1 MAATLEE
8 ISGFLDEMGWK
19 HKVLEEKQRIIT
31 GHATESYVD
40 DRGEDGFMIVISL
53 QEDGGYIKIEAPQC
67 YVYNPKKD
75 HHEFLDALLI
85 VSWRTKLIQYEYDP
99 ADGEIRAL
107 IEFPLEDA
115 KLTKL
120 QLERCLEGLV
130 QIIDRYHPMLMIARD
145 TGEIKTPEE
154 LEKEFQEFL
163 AQRRRGS
170 GGNGLQLDE

>member
-1 MAATLEE
+1 MSATLEE

-19 HKVLEEKQRIIT
+19 HKVLAEKQRIIT
-31 GHATESYVD
+31 GHATDNYLD
-40 DRGEDGFMIVISL
+40 DRGEKGFTIVISL
-53 QEDGGYIKIEAPQC
+53 QEDGEYIKTIAPQC

-85 VSWRTKLIQYEYDP
+85 VSWRTKLVKYEYDP

-107 IEFPLEDA
+107 VEFPLEDA
-115 KLTKL
+115 KLTKR
-120 QLERCLEGLV
+120 QLERCLEALV
-130 QIIDRYHPMLMIARD
+130 QIIDHYHPMLMVARD

-163 AQRRRGS
+163 AQRRRAS
-170 GGNGLQLDE
+170 GGGGLQLDE